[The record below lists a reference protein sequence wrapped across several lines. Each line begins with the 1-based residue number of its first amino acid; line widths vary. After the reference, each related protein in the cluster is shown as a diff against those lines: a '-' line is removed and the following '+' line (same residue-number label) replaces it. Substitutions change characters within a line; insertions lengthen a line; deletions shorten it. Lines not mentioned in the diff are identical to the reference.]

1 MKNGNGEGSVRSKPR
16 PDGRWEARYTAEV
29 DGAWKRRSVFGRTK
43 AEAAKQLRSA
53 LSARD
58 AGNPLP
64 SAKDTV
70 GPFLEAWLAAT
81 KANVRPR
88 TFASYSQ
95 IVRDHLLPA
104 LHSTPL
110 TKLAPQH
117 LQRLYAQLLERG
129 RSPKTV
135 ANIHRVMHRALNQA
149 QRWRLVTANVAD
161 LVDPPR
167 QRRPEMKALNTE
179 QARQV
184 LEAAHGDDLE
194 ALWTVALTTGLRQ
207 GELLA
212 LRWPDV
218 DLDGGSLR
226 VVASLI
232 RIVGQEPQLAE
243 PKSRRSRRQVEL
255 SATAVEALRRHRAN
269 APSIGFVFA
278 RPDGRPLAVTTTWK
292 RWQALLGRAKV
303 PAMPFHSAR
312 HSAATL
318 LLSRGV
324 HPKIVSEMLGH
335 STVAIT
341 LDVYSHVTP
350 ARRRGSWTNCFEA
363 KGSVGRSSGQLPAR
377 GRRGTSRRPR
387 FHRSSWHG

>member
-1 MKNGNGEGSVRSKPR
+1 MRKAANGEGSVRNKRRS
-16 PDGRWEARYTAEV
+16 DGRWEARYTTEI

-43 AEAAKQLRSA
+43 AEAAQKLRAA

-58 AGNPLP
+58 AGTPQP
-64 SAKDTV
+64 SAKETV

-81 KANVRPR
+81 KPNVRPR

-95 IVRDHLLPA
+95 IVHDHLLPA
-104 LHSTPL
+104 LWSTSL
-110 TKLAPQH
+110 TKLQPVQ

-149 QRWRLVTANVAD
+149 QRWRLVTSNVAD

-167 QRRPEMKALNTE
+167 QKRPEMKALSPE

-184 LEAAHGDDLE
+184 LDAARGDDLE
-194 ALWTVALTTGLRQ
+194 ALWVVALTTGLRQ

-218 DLDGGSLR
+218 DLERNSLR

-232 RIVGQEPQLAE
+232 RLVGQEPQLAE

-255 SATAVEALRRHRAN
+255 SAAAVDALRRHRAN
-269 APSIGFVFA
+269 APSIGFVFS
-278 RPDGRPLAVTTTWK
+278 RPDGRPLSVTTTWK
-292 RWQALLGRAKV
+292 RWRALLERAQV

-318 LLSRGV
+318 PLSRGV

-350 ARRRGSWTNCFEA
+350 IMQREA
-363 KGSVGRSSGQLPAR
+363 AAAMDALLSI
-377 GRRGTSRRPR
+377 
-387 FHRSSWHG
+387 

>member
-1 MKNGNGEGSVRSKPR
+1 MTKAANGEGSVRTKPR
-16 PDGRWEARYTAEV
+16 ADGRWEGRYHIEV
-29 DGAWKRRSVFGRTK
+29 GGLWKRMSVFGRTK
-43 AEAAKQLRSA
+43 AETAKKLRDA

-58 AGNPLP
+58 AGAHPAP
-64 SAKDTV
+64 AKETV
-70 GPFLEAWLAAT
+70 AIFLDSWLEGT
-81 KANVRPR
+81 QSSLRPR
-88 TFASYSQ
+88 MFASYRQ
-95 IVRDHLLPA
+95 IVRDHLKPA
-104 LHSTPL
+104 LGRVPL
-110 TKLAPQH
+110 ARLQPQQVN
-117 LQRLYAQLLERG
+117 LLYAQLLQAG
-129 RSPKTV
+129 RAPKTV
-135 ANIHRVMHRALNQA
+135 RNVHVTLHRALAQA
-149 QRWRLVTANVAD
+149 HRWRLVTTNVAD

-167 QRRPEMKALNTE
+167 VSRPEMKALSPE

-184 LEAAHGDDLE
+184 LDAARGDDLF
-194 ALWTVALTTGLRQ
+194 ALWTLALTTGLRQ

-218 DLDGGSLR
+218 DLDQRSLR

-232 RIVGQEPQLAE
+232 RVVGQEPQLAE

-255 SATAVEALRRHRAN
+255 SAAAVDALRKHRTK

-278 RPDGRPLAVTTTWK
+278 RPDGRPLSVTTTWK
-292 RWQALLGRAKV
+292 RWRALLDRAKV

-350 ARRRGSWTNCFEA
+350 AMHREA
-363 KGSVGRSSGQLPAR
+363 AR
-377 GRRGTSRRPR
+377 VMDELLSR
-387 FHRSSWHG
+387 

>member
-1 MKNGNGEGSVRSKPR
+1 MNKNGNGEGSVRSKPR
-16 PDGRWEARYTAEV
+16 ADGRWEARYHVEV
-29 DGAWKRRSVFGRTK
+29 GGVWKRRSVFGRTK
-43 AEAAKQLRSA
+43 AEASKALRDA
-53 LSARD
+53 LTARD
-58 AGNPLP
+58 GGASVT
-64 SAKDTV
+64 SAKETV
-70 GPFLEAWLAAT
+70 STYLDAWLKGT
-81 KANVRPR
+81 ESTLRPR
-88 TFASYSQ
+88 TFVSYSQ
-95 IVRDHLLPA
+95 IVRDHLKPA
-104 LHSTPL
+104 LGRTPL
-110 TKLAPQH
+110 SRLQPQH
-117 LQRLYAQLLERG
+117 IQRVYQELLDSG
-129 RSPKTV
+129 KSPKTV
-135 ANIHRVMHRALNQA
+135 RNVHVTLHRALEQA
-149 QRWRLVTANVAD
+149 QRWRLVPTNIAD
-161 LVDPPR
+161 LVDAPR
-167 QRRPEMKALNTE
+167 QQRAEMKALSPE
-179 QARQV
+179 QARMV

-218 DLDGGSLR
+218 DLDQRSLR
-226 VVASLI
+226 VVASLV

-255 SATAVEALRRHRAN
+255 SAGAVDALRRHRAI

-278 RPDGRPLAVTTTWK
+278 RSDGRPLSVTTTWK
-292 RWQALLGRAKV
+292 RWRRLLERANV

-350 ARRRGSWTNCFEA
+350 AMHREA
-363 KGSVGRSSGQLPAR
+363 AR
-377 GRRGTSRRPR
+377 VMDEILS
-387 FHRSSWHG
+387 

>member
-1 MKNGNGEGSVRSKPR
+1 VKNGNGEGSVRSKPR
-16 PDGRWEARYTAEV
+16 ADGRWEARYTAMV
-29 DGAWKRRSVFGRTK
+29 DGAWKRRSVFGQTK
-43 AEAAKQLRSA
+43 AETSRKLRAA

-58 AGNPLP
+58 AGTPHP
-64 SAKDTV
+64 SAKETV
-70 GPFLEAWLAAT
+70 GPFLDAWLAAT
-81 KANVRPR
+81 QANVRPR

-95 IVRDHLLPA
+95 IVRDHLAPA
-104 LHSTPL
+104 LRSTPL
-110 TKLAPQH
+110 SRLAPQQ
-117 LQRLYAQLLERG
+117 LQRLYARLLEQG

-149 QRWRLVTANVAD
+149 QRWRLVSANVAD

-167 QRRPEMKALNTE
+167 QRRPEMKALSPE

-184 LEAAHGDDLE
+184 LEAARGDDLE

-218 DLDGGSLR
+218 DLERASLR

-232 RIVGQEPQLAE
+232 RLAGQEPQLAE

-255 SATAVEALRRHRAN
+255 SAAAVDALRRHRTS
-269 APSIGFVFA
+269 APSIGFVFS
-278 RPDGRPLAVTTTWK
+278 RPDGRPLSVTTTWK
-292 RWQALLGRAKV
+292 RWRRLLERAQV
-303 PAMPFHSAR
+303 PVMPFHSAR

-350 ARRRGSWTNCFEA
+350 AMHREA
-363 KGSVGRSSGQLPAR
+363 AR
-377 GRRGTSRRPR
+377 VMDELLSR
-387 FHRSSWHG
+387 

>member
-1 MKNGNGEGSVRSKPR
+1 MSKHANGEGSLRPKPR
-16 PDGRWEARYTAEV
+16 ADGRWEARYTAEI

-43 AEAAKQLRSA
+43 ADATQKLRAA

-58 AGNPLP
+58 AGTPQP
-64 SAKDTV
+64 SAKETA
-70 GPFLEAWLAAT
+70 GPFLEAWLASTQAS
-81 KANVRPR
+81 VRPR

-95 IVRDHLLPA
+95 IVRDHLAPA
-104 LHSTPL
+104 LRSTHL
-110 TKLAPQH
+110 TRLQPVQ
-117 LQRLYAQLLERG
+117 LQRLYAQRLEQG
-129 RSPKTV
+129 KSPKTV

-149 QRWRLVTANVAD
+149 QRWRLVTANIAD

-167 QRRPEMKALNTE
+167 QRRPEMKALSPE
-179 QARQV
+179 QARTV
-184 LEAAHGDDLE
+184 LDAARDDDLE

-218 DLDGGSLR
+218 DLERGSLR
-226 VVASLI
+226 VVARVV

-243 PKSRRSRRQVEL
+243 PKSRRSRRLVEL
-255 SATAVEALRRHRAN
+255 SAGAVDTLRRHRSS
-269 APSIGFVFA
+269 APSIGFVFS
-278 RPDGRPLAVTTTWK
+278 RTDGRPLSVTTTWK
-292 RWQALLGRAKV
+292 RWQALLERAKV

-312 HSAATL
+312 HSAASL

-335 STVAIT
+335 STVAIS

-350 ARRRGSWTNCFEA
+350 AMHREA
-363 KGSVGRSSGQLPAR
+363 AKVMDDILAAR
-377 GRRGTSRRPR
+377 
-387 FHRSSWHG
+387 

>member
-1 MKNGNGEGSVRSKPR
+1 MSKHANGEGSLRPKPR
-16 PDGRWEARYTAEV
+16 EDGRWEARYHLEV
-29 DGAWKRRSVFGRTK
+29 DSVWKRRSVFGRTK
-43 AEAAKQLRSA
+43 AETAKKLRAA

-58 AGNPLP
+58 VGNPLP
-64 SAKDTV
+64 SAKETV
-70 GPFLEAWLAAT
+70 GPFLDAWLAAT

-88 TFASYSQ
+88 TFTSYAQ
-95 IVRDHLLPA
+95 IVRDHLAPA
-104 LHSTPL
+104 LRSTPL
-110 TKLAPQH
+110 TKLAPQQ
-117 LQRLYAQLLERG
+117 LQRLYAQLLEQG

-149 QRWRLVTANVAD
+149 QRWRLIAANVAD

-167 QRRPEMKALNTE
+167 QRRPEMKALNPE

-184 LEAAHGDDLE
+184 LEAAKGDDLE

-218 DLDGGSLR
+218 DLERGSLR

-255 SATAVEALRRHRAN
+255 SVSAVDALRRHRAS
-269 APSIGFVFA
+269 APSIAFVFA
-278 RPDGRPLAVTTTWK
+278 RSDGRPLAVTTTWK
-292 RWQALLGRAKV
+292 RWQALLERAKV

-350 ARRRGSWTNCFEA
+350 AMHREA
-363 KGSVGRSSGQLPAR
+363 AR
-377 GRRGTSRRPR
+377 VMDEILT
-387 FHRSSWHG
+387 

>member
-1 MKNGNGEGSVRSKPR
+1 MSKHSNGEGSVRSKPR
-16 PDGRWEARYTAEV
+16 ADGRWEARYTVEI

-43 AEAAKQLRSA
+43 AEAAQKLRAA

-64 SAKDTV
+64 SAKETV

-81 KANVRPR
+81 KTNVRPR

-104 LHSTPL
+104 LRSTPL
-110 TKLAPQH
+110 TRLQPVQ
-117 LQRLYAQLLERG
+117 LQRLYAQLLEQG
-129 RSPKTV
+129 KSPKTV

-149 QRWRLVTANVAD
+149 QRWRLVVSNIAD

-167 QRRPEMKALNTE
+167 QRRPEMKALSPE
-179 QARQV
+179 QARLV
-184 LEAAHGDDLE
+184 LNAARGDDLE

-218 DLDGGSLR
+218 DLERGSLR

-255 SATAVEALRRHRAN
+255 SIGAVDALRRHRAK

-278 RPDGRPLAVTTTWK
+278 RPDGRPLSITTTWK
-292 RWQALLGRAKV
+292 RWRRVLDRAQV

-350 ARRRGSWTNCFEA
+350 VMHREAAR
-363 KGSVGRSSGQLPAR
+363 VMDDLL
-377 GRRGTSRRPR
+377 SR
-387 FHRSSWHG
+387 